1 MDLSNLLAARMQMA
15 FTLGWHIIIACMGV
29 GLPVLLLYAEA
40 RWLKTRDPV
49 WLALTKRWSK
59 GFAVLFA
66 AGAVSGTV
74 LSFELGLLWPEF
86 MGTYGAVI
94 GFPFTMEGFAFFL
107 EAIFVG
113 IYLYGWDRLSPRA
126 HWWSGVPIA
135 ISGFFSAWFVVTANA
150 WMNTPRGFNV
160 VDGKIVDIDP
170 IAAMFNPMIWSQTT
184 HMNVAAYMVAG
195 FSVASLYA
203 VLRLRGNTSAYVH
216 KAMVA
221 GLVFGCIFA
230 PIQALVG
237 DWSAKAVAE
246 YQPVKLAAMEGHFK
260 TEKGASLAIGGLPD
274 MKAKE
279 TRYAIKIPYL
289 LSILAYGNPNAEVK
303 GLEEF
308 PVKDL
313 PPVPVVHIAFQI
325 MVGLG
330 TALIALGA
338 WLAWSWWRLKKLPD
352 SPLFLWCVALS
363 GPAAILAMEAG
374 WVVTEVGR
382 QPWIV
387 QGYLRTSDA
396 VTHAPGIAWVFAGT
410 MAIYVILTMG
420 IVTVLRIIARHPL
433 PEGCTYGA

>member
-1 MDLSNLLAARMQMA
+1 MEFSNLLAARMQMA

-40 RWLKTRDPV
+40 RWMKTRDPV

-135 ISGFFSAWFVVTANA
+135 VSGFFSAWFVVTANA
-150 WMNTPRGFNV
+150 WMNTPRGFDV
-160 VDGKIVDIDP
+160 VDGKITAIDP

-203 VLRLRGNTSAYVH
+203 VLRLRGNTSAYVR
-216 KAMVA
+216 KAMTA

-237 DWSAKAVAE
+237 DWSAKSVAE

-260 TEKGASLAIGGLPD
+260 TERGASLVIGGLPD
-274 MKAKE
+274 MEAKE
-279 TRYAIKIPYL
+279 TRFAIKLPYL

-303 GLEEF
+303 GLEAF
-308 PVKDL
+308 PDEDL
-313 PPVPVVHIAFQI
+313 PPVPVVHIAFQV

-330 TALIALGA
+330 TALMALGA
-338 WLAWSWWRLKKLPD
+338 WVLWTWRRTRTLPD
-352 SPLFLWCVALS
+352 SPVFLWCVALS

-387 QGYLRTSDA
+387 QGHMRTVDA
-396 VTHAPGIAWVFAGT
+396 VTAAPGIGWVFAGT
-410 MAIYVILTMG
+410 VGIYVVLTFG
-420 IVTVLRIIARHPL
+420 ITTVLRIIARQPL
-433 PEGCTYGA
+433 PEGCNHGT

>member
-1 MDLSNLLAARMQMA
+1 MDLSNLMAARMQMA

-40 RWLKTRDPV
+40 RWLKTQDPV
-49 WLALTKRWSK
+49 WLAMTKRWSK

-113 IYLYGWDRLSPRA
+113 IYLYGWDKLSPRA

-135 ISGFFSAWFVVTANA
+135 VSGFFSAWFVVTANA
-150 WMNTPRGFNV
+150 WMNTPRGFTV
-160 VDGKIVDIDP
+160 VEGQITDIDP
-170 IAAMFNPMIWSQTT
+170 VAAMFNPMIWSQTT

-203 VLRLRGNTSAYVH
+203 VLRLRGNRSAYVH
-216 KAMVA
+216 KAMYA
-221 GLVFGCIFA
+221 GLIFGCIFA

-246 YQPVKLAAMEGHFK
+246 YQPVKLAAMEGHFN

-274 MKAKE
+274 MEARE
-279 TRYAIKIPYL
+279 TRYAIKVPWL
-289 LSILAYGNPNAEVK
+289 LSILAYGNPSAEVK
-303 GLEEF
+303 GLNDF
-308 PVKDL
+308 PDDVL
-313 PPVPVVHIAFQI
+313 PPVPVVHIAFQV

-330 TALIALGA
+330 TALIALGG
-338 WLAWSWWRLKKLPD
+338 WLLWTWRRTKALPD
-352 SPLFLWCVALS
+352 SRLFLWCVALS

-387 QGYLRTSDA
+387 QGHMRTAEA
-396 VTHAPGIAWVFAGT
+396 VTEAPGIWWVFAST
-410 MAIYVILTMG
+410 MAIYAVLTMG
-420 IVTVLRIIARHPL
+420 IVTVLAIIARQPL
-433 PEGCTYGA
+433 PKGCDHGA

>member
-1 MDLSNLLAARMQMA
+1 MDLSNLMAARMQMA

-40 RWLKTRDPV
+40 RWVKTRDPV

-113 IYLYGWDRLSPRA
+113 IYLYGWNKLSPRA

-135 ISGFFSAWFVVTANA
+135 ISGFMSAWFVVTANA

-160 VDGKIVDIDP
+160 VDGKITDIDP

-195 FSVASLYA
+195 FTVASLYA
-203 VLRLRGNTSAYVH
+203 VLRLRGNRSVYVQ
-216 KAMVA
+216 KAMMA
-221 GLVFGCIFA
+221 GLVFGCICA
-230 PIQALVG
+230 PLQALVG
-237 DWSAKAVAE
+237 DWSAKEVAK

-260 TEKGASLAIGGLPD
+260 TERGASLAIGGLPD
-274 MKAKE
+274 EAAKE
-279 TRYAIKIPYL
+279 TRFAIKIPYL
-289 LSILAYGNPNAEVK
+289 LSILAFGDPHAEVK

-308 PVKDL
+308 PEEDW

-330 TALIALGA
+330 TALIALGV
-338 WLAWSWWRLKKLPD
+338 WLLWSWWRTKALPA
-352 SPLFLWCVALS
+352 SRIFLWCVALS

-387 QGYLRTSDA
+387 QGHMRTVDA
-396 VTHAPGIAWVFAGT
+396 VTDAPGIWWVFAAT
-410 MAIYVILTMG
+410 MAIYAVLTVG
-420 IVTVLRIIARHPL
+420 IVTVLRVLASQPL
-433 PEGCTYGA
+433 PEGCDHVA